1 ILGEAGQLCPI
12 GVTGEICIAGAGLAK
27 QYLNNPA
34 LTAQKFIP
42 NPFRPGTLMYRT
54 GDLGRWLPQGEIQY
68 MGRKDEQLKIRGYRI
83 EPGEIENALQAHLD
97 IVSAIV
103 DATANKNGEKE
114 LVAYIVGRASLQVA
128 DLRSHLAA
136 LLPAYML
143 PAHYVQLDAI
153 PLTTNGKVDKSML
166 PDPAGASTSAATYV
180 PPTNDTEQLLA
191 NIWQDIL
198 GKERVG
204 IKDNFFD
211 LGGDS
216 KIGRAHV

>member
-1 ILGEAGQLCPI
+1 
-12 GVTGEICIAGAGLAK
+12 ICIAGAGLAK

-68 MGRKDEQLKIRGYRI
+68 MGRKDEQPKIRGYRI
-83 EPGEIENALQAHLD
+83 EPGEIENALQAHPD
-97 IVSAIV
+97 ITHAVV
-103 DATANKNGEKE
+103 TAVTHTDGEKE
-114 LVAYIVGRASLQVA
+114 LAAYLVSSEHLIAA
-128 DLRSHLAA
+128 DIRDHLARC
-136 LLPAYML
+136 LPAYML

-166 PDPAGASTSAATYV
+166 PNPAGSSTSAATYV
-180 PPTNDTEQLLA
+180 PPTNDTEQQLA
-191 NIWQDIL
+191 SIWQDIL